1 MHKLIALLLVMPLLA
16 LSACQMIAPVADAP
30 VSADGALSTTESA
43 SGNGDAAEVDLSGV
57 KEFAL
62 QQAGALARQT
72 ADVQAG
78 SQAYYDLAAAS
89 DFDYAALWANDAET
103 VKTMLQVARDAW
115 MVAAPAYE
123 KMEGVVAGTPSLA
136 EYDVILDA
144 GASGAE
150 DPEGAVPFDLTLPD
164 GRVLAKPGNLFG
176 VTESA
181 LWGTEPEYDS
191 GVAADWNADGTVEFA
206 ENLPDANVLK
216 AAADA
221 LKSYSDE
228 LEASIQA
235 WEPTLS
241 DAFTALVVMVPT
253 MSEYFGSWRDS
264 RFVLGDASEQR
275 DFVVISR
282 LSDIIDIVGGLEL
295 VYEQVKPLAATADA
309 DQSDQIAS
317 GLTSLREFVA
327 GVYAEEQGGRT
338 FTPEEADTLGAEAQD
353 RATAITGQ
361 ISQIA
366 AQLGIEI
373 AE

>member
-1 MHKLIALLLVMPLLA
+1 MQKAIALLMVLSILA
-16 LSACQMIAPVADAP
+16 LSACQAISPATAPAAEDAAAA
-30 VSADGALSTTESA
+30 SEASTTE
-43 SGNGDAAEVDLSGV
+43 EVDLQAV

-62 QQAGALARQT
+62 QQAEVLAQQAAAVQT
-72 ADVQAG
+72 GGQ
-78 SQAYYDLAAAS
+78 SYYDLAAAAN
-89 DFDYAALWANDAET
+89 FDYAALWANQSEA
-103 VKTMLQVARDAW
+103 VKAALQGARDAW
-115 MVAAPAYE
+115 MLAAPAYE
-123 KMEGVVAGTPSLA
+123 KMEGIVAGTPSLA

-144 GASGAE
+144 GASGEE
-150 DPEGAVPFDLTLPD
+150 DPEGAVPFDLTLED
-164 GRVLAKPGNLFG
+164 GRVLPKPGNLFG

-191 GVAADWNADGTVEFA
+191 GVAADWDGDGAVAFG

-216 AAADA
+216 AGADA

-228 LEASIQA
+228 LDASIEA

-295 VYEQVKPLAATADA
+295 VYEQVKPLVATVDA
-309 DQSDQIAS
+309 DQAEQIGT
-317 GLTSLREFVA
+317 GLVSLREFVA
-327 GVYAEEQGGRT
+327 GVYGEEQGGRT

-361 ISQIA
+361 ISQVA
-366 AQLGIEI
+366 AQLGVAI

>member
-1 MHKLIALLLVMPLLA
+1 MQRVIALLLVLSMLL
-16 LSACQMIAPVADAP
+16 LSACQAIAPE
-30 VSADGALSTTESA
+30 SASTESA
-43 SGNGDAAEVDLSGV
+43 STASSAPEVDLSGV

-62 QQAGALARQT
+62 QQAAQLSAEAGT
-72 ADVQAG
+72 VQAG
-78 SQAYYDLAAAS
+78 SQAYFDLAAAAN
-89 DFDYAALWANDAET
+89 FDYAALWANQAEA
-103 VKTMLQVARDAW
+103 VVPALQSARDAW
-115 MVAAPAYE
+115 MLAAPAYE

-150 DPEGAVPFDLTLPD
+150 DPEGAVPFDLTLED
-164 GRVLAKPGNLFG
+164 GRVLPKPGNLFG

-191 GVAADWNADGTVEFA
+191 GVEADWDGSGAVDFG

-228 LEASIQA
+228 LESSIQT

-295 VYEQVKPLAATADA
+295 VYQQVLPLAESANA
-309 DQSDQIAS
+309 DQAAQIAS

-327 GVYAEEQGGRT
+327 GVYGEEQGGRT

-366 AQLGIEI
+366 AQLGIVI